1 MYSQLKLAN
10 QVLSVTALLPP
21 FRQYSLKWQK
31 HQSQR
36 VGLKLWRRTQKR
48 KKSIILHRSIRN
60 MGGVSLLHVSW
71 YKRAFCSTVPEEMTD
86 SAVPRTG
93 TCTGGSTLHRNG
105 SKWPCP
111 GLERGWA
118 ATYSHHWEVVNSTLQ
133 YCFLNTSYHYYTI
146 KKHAGVQTNTP
157 QLHALFQKESSNAAT
172 QSLP

>member
-36 VGLKLWRRTQKR
+36 VGLKLWRRTQKKKKVHYTTQINKKHGRSLPSACFVVQKGLLFYSAGGDDRQCSAKDWNVHRRQHAAQKWLQMALPGAR
-48 KKSIILHRSIRN
+48 KRLSCHIQPPL
-60 MGGVSLLHVSW
+60 
-71 YKRAFCSTVPEEMTD
+71 
-86 SAVPRTG
+86 
-93 TCTGGSTLHRNG
+93 
-105 SKWPCP
+105 
-111 GLERGWA
+111 RGF
-118 ATYSHHWEVVNSTLQ
+118 TLQ